1 MPSALSSAKPD
12 DPSISR
18 TATVQLNQG
27 SRAGPSVG
35 GSAHRAVRG
44 HPDATTHRENDHGS
58 MLGTILF
65 ATDASSNHDAV
76 IACAHRLAIRN
87 GSKVVVVF
95 VGAAS
100 SVSRRL
106 HRQIAHLREE
116 GVPVPLGGRGRWPRQ
131 GIGDRAYG
139 DRLERR
145 PGDGGWWWQ
154 RRRPRPGPA
163 SRGKLSVP
171 DPGCSGEAGVG

>member
-1 MPSALSSAKPD
+1 
-12 DPSISR
+12 
-18 TATVQLNQG
+18 
-27 SRAGPSVG
+27 
-35 GSAHRAVRG
+35 
-44 HPDATTHRENDHGS
+44 

-116 GVPVPLGGRGRWPRQ
+116 GVPVRLAVVADGRDKASVIAHMATAWSADLVMVGGGGSGVDLDLAQRVAESSACPILAVPAKPASVSPPVRAAASLFRGR
-131 GIGDRAYG
+131 
-139 DRLERR
+139 
-145 PGDGGWWWQ
+145 
-154 RRRPRPGPA
+154 
-163 SRGKLSVP
+163 S
-171 DPGCSGEAGVG
+171 

>member
-1 MPSALSSAKPD
+1 
-12 DPSISR
+12 
-18 TATVQLNQG
+18 
-27 SRAGPSVG
+27 
-35 GSAHRAVRG
+35 
-44 HPDATTHRENDHGS
+44 

-106 HRQIAHLREE
+106 HRQIAQLREE
-116 GVPVPLGGRGRWPRQ
+116 GVPVRLAVVADGRDKASVIAHMATAWSADLVMVGGGGSGVDLDLAQRVAESSACPILAVPAKPASVSPPVRAAASLFRGR
-131 GIGDRAYG
+131 
-139 DRLERR
+139 
-145 PGDGGWWWQ
+145 
-154 RRRPRPGPA
+154 
-163 SRGKLSVP
+163 S
-171 DPGCSGEAGVG
+171 